1 LLQLHLHARVWS
13 RAAWAFIFCGGLA
26 VAADESAAPDTSL
39 DTFSTVLI
47 QGQKD
52 GPVPSSAVTYKGSP
66 QSVVDE
72 TAIRQMASPVGD
84 IGTVA
89 NFTPSFVSTAPNGPG
104 FDAAKNL
111 SLRGFTDGQFNITMD
126 GIPFADP
133 DTFGHHSTSYFPTSI
148 LQQVVI
154 DRSPGGATD
163 LGYAS
168 FGGSVNVYSETI
180 PEKARIR
187 TFATYGSFNTF
198 LIGTTLN
205 TAEPGESG
213 QTGVIATAQYSESD
227 GAMSYSAGYKDDI
240 FLKAVTLLGDVA
252 KLTAVYSYDRYRF
265 YNPGSLTTTDLAE
278 IGSSVGFNNDPTS
291 PNYYKYASTV
301 RSTDFGYLRL
311 EAHLLVPQ

>member
-1 LLQLHLHARVWS
+1 LLQLHFRARVWS
-13 RAAWAFIFCGGLA
+13 RAVWALIFCGGTAL
-26 VAADESAAPDTSL
+26 AADESAAPDTSL

-47 QGQKD
+47 QGQKE
-52 GPVPSSAVTYKGSP
+52 GPVPSAAVIDKGSP

-72 TAIRQMASPVGD
+72 TAIRQIASPVGD

-180 PEKARIR
+180 PEKARVR
-187 TFATYGSFNTF
+187 AFATYGSFNTF

-205 TAEPGESG
+205 TAQPRESG

-227 GAMSYSAGYKDDI
+227 GAMSYSAG
-240 FLKAVTLLGDVA
+240 
-252 KLTAVYSYDRYRF
+252 
-265 YNPGSLTTTDLAE
+265 
-278 IGSSVGFNNDPTS
+278 
-291 PNYYKYASTV
+291 
-301 RSTDFGYLRL
+301 
-311 EAHLLVPQ
+311 